1 MTQYHGVTVLFR
13 LVDQD
18 EFSSLVDEH
27 FDSHDILTLDT
38 TALHGT
44 VPGWVMIDTTMGNV
58 HVVIDDD
65 HDSETITV
73 YARDDE
79 EILLVQNFLR
89 TWPWLTHYHKELWQV
104 ALDWSYTVWY
114 GNKYKN
120 AWGLRER
127 WIVEAN
133 QLMEQIIFCPNL
145 GR

>member
-1 MTQYHGVTVLFR
+1 MTQYHGVHVLFKV
-13 LVDQD
+13 VDQD
-18 EFSSLVDEH
+18 QFTTLIDEH

-38 TALHGT
+38 TTLHGT
-44 VPGWVMIDTTMGNV
+44 PGWVMIDTTMGNV

-73 YARDDE
+73 YAGDDE

-89 TWPWLTHYHKELWQV
+89 TWPWLTHYQKELWQV

-120 AWGLRER
+120 ALGLRER
-127 WIVEAN
+127 WIAEAN